1 MIRLECDYA
10 CGAHPAVLDKLVA
23 TNGEHTP
30 GYGVDEHCRHAA
42 DLLRGLCQ
50 APEAA
55 VHFLVGGTQTNTTL
69 IDAALRPYQGVISA
83 HTGHIAT
90 HETGAIEATGHKVLT
105 IPSQDGKITAQQIDH
120 LCRAHYE
127 DPTAEHTVQPGMIYI
142 SNPTEL
148 GTIYHLEELEA
159 IRAVADRYDIPLFL
173 DGARLGCALAAP
185 DNDITLPDLARLCHA
200 FYVGGTKMGALFGEA
215 LVIPHPALQRD
226 FRYMIKQ
233 HGGMFA
239 KGRLLGVQFEALLE
253 DGLYFQI
260 GRHSVSL
267 AMQLKAAFAAKGY
280 PTLVDSP
287 TNQQFPILPNSLL
300 EKLAPICTWSLQEKP
315 DSDHTAIRFCTSWA
329 TTQAEIDTIIAA
341 L

>member
-1 MIRLECDYA
+1 
-10 CGAHPAVLDKLVA
+10 
-23 TNGEHTP
+23 
-30 GYGVDEHCRHAA
+30 
-42 DLLRGLCQ
+42 
-50 APEAA
+50 
-55 VHFLVGGTQTNTTL
+55 
-69 IDAALRPYQGVISA
+69 
-83 HTGHIAT
+83 
-90 HETGAIEATGHKVLT
+90 
-105 IPSQDGKITAQQIDH
+105 
-120 LCRAHYE
+120 
-127 DPTAEHTVQPGMIYI
+127 
-142 SNPTEL
+142 
-148 GTIYHLEELEA
+148 
-159 IRAVADRYDIPLFL
+159 
-173 DGARLGCALAAP
+173 
-185 DNDITLPDLARLCHA
+185 
-200 FYVGGTKMGALFGEA
+200 
-215 LVIPHPALQRD
+215 
-226 FRYMIKQ
+226 MIKQ

-287 TNQQFPILPNSLL
+287 TTQQFPILPNTLL